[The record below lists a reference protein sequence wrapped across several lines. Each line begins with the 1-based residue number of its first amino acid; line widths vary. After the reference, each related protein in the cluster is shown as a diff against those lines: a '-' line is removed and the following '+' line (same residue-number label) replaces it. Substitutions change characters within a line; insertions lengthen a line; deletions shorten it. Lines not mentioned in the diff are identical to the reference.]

1 MLRYVFAVMAALF
14 LPLLGT
20 AQCLTTR
27 APNPPFIP
35 PSPYQVEAP
44 ANMFWYGT
52 DRLWTALGSDGKW
65 RMRNNV
71 MKGKGYRTKLT
82 FWRRGFDW
90 RTELEPK
97 LAVAAK
103 RLDGGRDASKIIM
116 APANVVFIPNRE
128 AAGMMTGIDIPSAGC
143 WEVSAQYGGHG
154 YSLTFVVSV
163 EP

>member
-1 MLRYVFAVMAALF
+1 MLRYVFAVMATLF

-27 APNPPFIP
+27 APNPPFLP
-35 PSPYQVEAP
+35 RAPYQVDAP
-44 ANMFWYGT
+44 QKMFWYGT

-65 RMRNNV
+65 HMRNNI

-90 RTELEPK
+90 RTEAEPK
-97 LAVAAK
+97 LVVVAT
-103 RLDGGRDASKIIM
+103 RLDGDAPKLIM
-116 APANVVFIPNRE
+116 APVNVVFIPSRE
-128 AAGMMTGIDIPSAGC
+128 AAGIMTGIDIPSAGC
-143 WEVSAQYGGHG
+143 WEVTAQYGGPGGH
-154 YSLTFVVSV
+154 SLTFVVSV